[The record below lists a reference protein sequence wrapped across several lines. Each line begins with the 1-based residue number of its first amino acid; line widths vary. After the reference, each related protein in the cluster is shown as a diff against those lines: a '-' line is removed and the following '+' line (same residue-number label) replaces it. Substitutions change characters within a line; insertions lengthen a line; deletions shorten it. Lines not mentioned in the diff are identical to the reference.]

1 MSDYHPHIRIP
12 VRKPLAVIP
21 RRVPHLPVRFS
32 ARQTPVYSNG
42 TTMSLKRPPSRP
54 KVEEEKVEVK
64 ILSKEATENRKK
76 EKRRKKVRMIK
87 TITMILAWICMGL
100 FSEICAPALPYLRA
114 RVKANYE
121 EISRVL
127 VARGLGFLIGALT
140 GGIVCEAFAKYTD
153 LVLAIAL
160 GVAGIGTAMAPL
172 CTNLPMLGAM
182 FSLDGCGKGVLASG
196 GNGFI
201 IRLWKDRAATPTYS
215 LHFAFGVGALI
226 APQLVRPFI
235 LDRENHDMSNQ
246 TVTSNDVSVTFEDGW
261 SASLEYPFAIASCLT
276 FIVALMFLTFF
287 RKSRKDSAW
296 RADDYDLHRNQF
308 TFDKNWYKPKSW
320 TEGDFPL
327 ACIMLTFLFTF
338 CPLPI
343 GAERV
348 IGKFL
353 FAYAREVTSFE
364 IGEGTLLET
373 CFWASFTAGRGISLV
388 FSRCIHS
395 SSILTWC
402 LGSCIICCAILV
414 AYASRF
420 KTILW
425 IFSCLFAMTL
435 SPIFPAWL
443 NWANSKMKI
452 NVLTTS
458 LTFVASAG
466 GSMVLPWIAGYIYAY
481 KSKKGL
487 MSLLLY
493 CSIIAAFV
501 AAVGMLSAQYRLAR
515 LRKARKAR
523 LQKAEVTDNIRIDN
537 AEENASDIWND
548 IERDISRSLDETNRQ
563 LNMLPTEE
571 KNTS

>member
-1 MSDYHPHIRIP
+1 M
-12 VRKPLAVIP
+12 
-21 RRVPHLPVRFS
+21 
-32 ARQTPVYSNG
+32 
-42 TTMSLKRPPSRP
+42 
-54 KVEEEKVEVK
+54 
-64 ILSKEATENRKK
+64 
-76 EKRRKKVRMIK
+76 
-87 TITMILAWICMGL
+87 
-100 FSEICAPALPYLRA
+100 FSEICAPALPYLKA

-127 VARGLGFLIGALT
+127 SARGFGFLVGALT
-140 GGIVCEAFAKYTD
+140 GGIICEGLAKYTD

-160 GVAGIGTAMAPL
+160 GMAGIGTALAPL

-182 FSLDGCGKGVLASG
+182 FSLDGCGKGIIASG

-215 LHFAFGVGALI
+215 LHFAFGIGALI

-235 LDRENHDMSNQ
+235 LDVEKSKDTNS
-246 TVTSNDVSVTFEDGW
+246 TLNDYKVSFEEGW
-261 SASLEYPFAIASCLT
+261 SVSLEYPYAIASCLT
-276 FIVALMFLTFF
+276 FLVALIFLTFF
-287 RKSRKDSAW
+287 RKSRKDNSW
-296 RADDYDLHRNQF
+296 RADDFDTLKNQF
-308 TFDKNWYKPKSW
+308 TTDKNWYKPKSW

-353 FAYAREVTSFE
+353 FAYAREVTNFD
-364 IGEGTLLET
+364 IGQGTLLET
-373 CFWASFTAGRGISLV
+373 SFWASFTAGRGLSLI

-402 LGSCIICCAILV
+402 LGSGIICTAILV
-414 AYASRF
+414 AYAHKF
-420 KTILW
+420 KAILW
-425 IFSCLFAMTL
+425 IFSCLFALTL

-452 NVLTTS
+452 NILTTS
-458 LTFVASAG
+458 LTFVASAA
-466 GSMVLPWIAGYIYAY
+466 GSMILPWLAGYFYTY
-481 KSKKGL
+481 KSKVAL
-487 MSLLLY
+487 MSVLLY
-493 CSIIAAFV
+493 YSIAASFI
-501 AAVGMLSAQYRLAR
+501 AAIGMLSAQYRLSR

-523 LQKAEVTDNIRIDN
+523 LEKANIAQTKIS
-537 AEENASDIWND
+537 EEIKENEIWSD

-563 LNMLPTEE
+563 LNMLPKGENDDKDENE
-571 KNTS
+571 KKQENTTNTSE